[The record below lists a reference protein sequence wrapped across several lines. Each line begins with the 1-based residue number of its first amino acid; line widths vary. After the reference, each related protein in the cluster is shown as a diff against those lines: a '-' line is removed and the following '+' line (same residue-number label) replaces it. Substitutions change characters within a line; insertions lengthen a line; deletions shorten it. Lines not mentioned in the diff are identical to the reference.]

1 MIELIDSYSES
12 MIIHSVRELRE
23 HYHQLGP
30 GDAFVGQLSFSPGEE
45 FKVVD
50 LMHRGVNFYPS
61 LLSVFLS
68 RSKILQ
74 AEVLS
79 QYMLPDTFVAYRSI
93 DLCRYQ
99 ARYTVHE
106 SVISKRD
113 RKHLGMGVGRWSSL
127 EELQRLDSLGSLPF
141 PLVIQPFL
149 EDARDFR
156 VVIVG
161 DHAEAYE
168 RTNPYSYRKNLA
180 QCGTARPV
188 QLTPELADF
197 CSRIMQRG
205 DFPYALLDILQS
217 PDQELYLA
225 EISLM
230 GGLSG
235 SSIGHEGFLQRKKL
249 LQEQFCRR
257 FERQ

>member
-1 MIELIDSYSES
+1 M
-12 MIIHSVRELRE
+12 
-23 HYHQLGP
+23 
-30 GDAFVGQLSFSPGEE
+30 
-45 FKVVD
+45 D

-61 LLSVFLS
+61 LLSSFLS
-68 RSKILQ
+68 RSKVLQ

-79 QYMLPDTFVAYRSI
+79 QFMLPDTFVAYRSI
-93 DLCRYQ
+93 DLCRNQ
-99 ARYTVHE
+99 ARYAGHG

-127 EELQRLDSLGSLPF
+127 EELQRLDSLGALPF

-156 VVIVG
+156 VVIID

-168 RTNPYSYRKNLA
+168 RSNPYSYRKNLA
-180 QCGTARPV
+180 QCGTASPV
-188 QLTPELADF
+188 QMDSKLMDF
-197 CSRIMQRG
+197 CNGIMQRG

-217 PDQELYLA
+217 PKGELCLA

-235 SSIGHEGFLQRKKL
+235 SSIGHEGFLKRKKI
-249 LQEQFCRR
+249 LQERFCHRH
-257 FERQ
+257 ETQ